1 MYAEPTPSN
10 RPAWGFSL
18 EWGACLLLIMGVLT
32 GCGTPTRPPARID
45 EAAQERFADLTPAPS
60 RTRFTFEGRE
70 NPPPPPPSPARRDEA
85 KAPQTTQVQRQA
97 ALRMRL
103 PASESFVLHATLP
116 LPRGLSTNGLRF
128 ELRDHSGQSPWVRA
142 QWEVVTRYPTGEPEV
157 VELAARLQRPQGTQA
172 GEWHTFDVRVV
183 DPQPSGPDAGVA
195 WAQGASWPDGL
206 ELRCRDVHGHLY
218 RARLDDPQ
226 AHRTVLARGAAY
238 ERVRLYATLMPDADA
253 LAASPPALPHLMGVH
268 AYLTRRSG
276 DERVSLDLRIN
287 NGATSGGAEPAAG
300 ESPAG
305 IVYWDSLE
313 LALPQDWSAT
323 ALVRDPFLGKTR
335 RNEERRILPLVKPL
349 PGDALHMMGPQAQFL
364 RRLTL
369 HSPSSQ
375 APRDEHPSL
384 SGLAFCVAG
393 PGLWSWWNPRTA
405 RYFPQRTPLASWS
418 TYRSNG
424 LVGLAALEA
433 RIGAELNRLRTLLTT
448 GKAQSGSLSGP
459 LMGWAH
465 PLGVSIQ
472 GMTGG
477 SGIEPIVGQ
486 RIVAAADARG
496 VETLMLKHRMH
507 ACRQPDAQWNLQGQP
522 VGPEL
527 WRGEQNRVPFDF
539 RTNANMVP
547 RSFKLPARGGP
558 AASDQVQAVYE
569 AGRRPPYD
577 RGTPAQSDG
586 RIPGQNDALLAWWPH
601 DGQHMVRYTSAPKA
615 LVWLANDALARD
627 SLLHAAELFHL
638 AFHGGRHAVESWSPG
653 ATLRVYE
660 GLADAHPAHGLPIGR
675 DQAWG
680 MDVACAAYSCAKPS
694 WRQAHRDWLTRIAQ
708 LLLDGA
714 MSSGIVQRQVN
725 PKVLGARHAS
735 SQTFES
741 HFLLHAERCLIESV
755 LDGVDPQRAT
765 ALLQLHHRALDY
777 LYWGPAWSDPRP
789 TLHSETPLA
798 GPRWH
803 FAVAPKEGFEA
814 VPYCESSRWGEDYL
828 PPDGL
833 DLGVETRY
841 GWGALEYALS
851 RPLEGE
857 AGGLE
862 SRFLTRSLDI
872 GVPSPDV
879 HTRVRGLFRQ
889 ASKESSDHSGSWA
902 GYVGALQ
909 SLGVL

>member
-1 MYAEPTPSN
+1 M
-10 RPAWGFSL
+10 
-18 EWGACLLLIMGVLT
+18 GALT
-32 GCGTPTRPPARID
+32 CCGTPTRPPAQLN
-45 EAAQERFADLTPAPS
+45 EAAQERFADLAPPSS
-60 RTRFTFEGRE
+60 RKRFTFEGLE
-70 NPPPPPPSPARRDEA
+70 NPPPPPPPAARTEEGEEA
-85 KAPQTTQVQRQA
+85 KPELVQRQA

-103 PASESFVLHATLP
+103 PEGKSFVLHATLP
-116 LPRGLSTNGLRF
+116 LPLGLPTTDLSF
-128 ELRDHSGQSPWVRA
+128 ELRDRSGKSTWARA

-157 VELAARLQRPQGTQA
+157 VELAALLQRPQGTQP
-172 GEWHTFDVRVV
+172 GQWHTFDVRVV
-183 DPQPSGPDAGVA
+183 DPQPSGPAPDVA
-195 WAQGASWPDGL
+195 WARGAAWPDGL
-206 ELRCRDVHGHLY
+206 ELRCRDIHGHLY
-218 RARLDDPQ
+218 RALLNGPQ
-226 AHRTVLARGAAY
+226 AHRIVLAKGTAY
-238 ERVRLYATLMPDADA
+238 ERVRLYATLMPAPDA
-253 LAASPPALPHLMGVH
+253 LVANPPALPHLMGVH

-287 NGATSGGAEPAAG
+287 NGATSGGAEPAAS

-323 ALVRDPFLGKTR
+323 ALVRDPLLGKAR
-335 RNEERRILPLVKPL
+335 KEEGRRILPLVKPL
-349 PGDALHMMGPQAQFL
+349 PGGALHMMGPQAQFL

-375 APRDEHPSL
+375 APRGEHPSL

-393 PGLWSWWNPRTA
+393 PGLWSWWNPQTS
-405 RYFPQRTPLASWS
+405 RYFPQRTPLARWD
-418 TYRSNG
+418 TYRRNG
-424 LVGLAALEA
+424 LVGQAALEE
-433 RIGAELNRLRTLLTT
+433 RIGTELHRLRTLLT
-448 GKAQSGSLSGP
+448 SGVEQPGILSGP

-486 RIVAAADARG
+486 RTVAAADARG
-496 VETLMLKHRMH
+496 VEALMLRHRMH
-507 ACRQPDAQWNLQGQP
+507 ACRQPDAQWNRMGQA

-527 WRGEQNRVPFDF
+527 WRGEKKRVPFDF

-547 RSFKLPARGGP
+547 HAFKLPARGGP
-558 AASDQVQAVYE
+558 AASDQVKAVYE
-569 AGRRPPYD
+569 AELRPPYD
-577 RGTPAQSDG
+577 LGTPAHAGG
-586 RIPGQNDALLAWWPH
+586 RIPGNNDSLLAWWPH
-601 DGQHMVRYTSAPKA
+601 DGQHMVRYTSATKA
-615 LVWLANDALARD
+615 LVWLTNDALARD
-627 SLLHAAELFHL
+627 SLIHAAELFHL

-660 GLADAHPAHGLPIGR
+660 GLVDKHPGHGLPIGR

-680 MDVACAAYSCAKPS
+680 MDAACAAYSCATPS
-694 WRQAHRDWLTRIAQ
+694 WRQAHRDWLIRIAQ
-708 LLLDGA
+708 LLVDGA

-755 LDGVDPQRAT
+755 LEGVDPERSS
-765 ALLQLHHRALDY
+765 ALLQLHHRALDF
-777 LYWGPAWSDPRP
+777 LYWGPVWSDPRP

-814 VPYCESSRWGEDYL
+814 APYCENSRWGEDYL
-828 PPDGL
+828 PADGL

-841 GWGALEYALS
+841 GWGPLQYAMS
-851 RPLEGE
+851 RPTQGE
-857 AGGLE
+857 ADGLE
-862 SRFLTRSLDI
+862 SRYLARSLDL
-872 GVPSPDV
+872 GVHSPDV
-879 HTRVRGLFRQ
+879 HARVRGLFRE
-889 ASKESSDHSGSWA
+889 AAKESSDHSGSWA

-909 SLGVL
+909 NLGVL